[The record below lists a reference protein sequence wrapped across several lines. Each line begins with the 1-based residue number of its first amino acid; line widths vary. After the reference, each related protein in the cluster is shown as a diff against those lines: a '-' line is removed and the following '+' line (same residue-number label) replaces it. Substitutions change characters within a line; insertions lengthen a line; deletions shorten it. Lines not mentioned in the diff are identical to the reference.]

1 MSSSRSRCSWVVSS
15 FRRQHCLFCFAQ
27 HLYSPSSLITNCRCL
42 NLKSCLSIFLAQ
54 HFESLCSLV
63 TCLDCLNRSWFVLLN
78 TSSHSSLRPFVSIF
92 LAVFFSTF
100 RQHFDSLCSLLS
112 CPWQLSKYPYFL
124 PTGSCNVLSPLPT
137 KAPSAH
143 VSFTRALAYF
153 DLFLI
158 AFNSVLALLLPI
170 RQFHLKVFRKEH
182 FKHLKTQY
190 VGLDCFS
197 IS

>member
-1 MSSSRSRCSWVVSS
+1 MFCTTSPIARSVRCGLVSIS
-15 FRRQHCLFCFAQ
+15 F
-27 HLYSPSSLITNCRCL
+27 
-42 NLKSCLSIFLAQ
+42 FLAE
-54 HFESLCSLV
+54 HIVPLCMLF
-63 TCLDCLNRSWFVLLN
+63 TCLDCLNLSCFVLLN
-78 TSSHSSLRPFVSIF
+78 TSSHSSLTCVRPSVSIF
-92 LAVFFSTF
+92 LTFFCSTL
-100 RQHFDSLCSLLS
+100 RQHFHSLCSLLS